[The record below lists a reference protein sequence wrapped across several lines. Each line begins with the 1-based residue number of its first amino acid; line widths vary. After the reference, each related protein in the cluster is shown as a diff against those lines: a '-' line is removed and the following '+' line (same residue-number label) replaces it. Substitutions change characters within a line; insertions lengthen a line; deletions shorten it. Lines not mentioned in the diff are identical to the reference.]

1 MSACGAKRLNLAP
14 GPPLYLA
21 VAAHFVALGQA
32 LLLGGG
38 GGLPELDEV
47 AQGDVH
53 RAVGLQFSCNGTRM
67 GRGEGRTVAS
77 GGDYRGSGPTC
88 DEVLLSVSL
97 QRHPTHGRG
106 GGCVDGIDVSVG
118 TLEHLFYKK
127 KQVGRFR
134 SVLEST

>member
-1 MSACGAKRLNLAP
+1 MKPAP

-53 RAVGLQFSCNGTRM
+53 RAVGLQFACSGTRM
-67 GRGEGRTVAS
+67 SRGEGRTVAS
-77 GGDYRGSGPTC
+77 GGDYRGAHPPVIRYSFPLACRDTPHTA
-88 DEVLLSVSL
+88 EVGAV
-97 QRHPTHGRG
+97 
-106 GGCVDGIDVSVG
+106 
-118 TLEHLFYKK
+118 
-127 KQVGRFR
+127 
-134 SVLEST
+134 